1 MQNNKTRI
9 TIMIDEDIQAKI
21 RELQANL
28 IESQDKYYSYSKV
41 LNMVLLAGL
50 LASEKLN
57 RDDWIFL
64 RSYDRNN
71 KLNQGK
77 IFENYLENLNKIPD
91 YL

>member
-1 MQNNKTRI
+1 MVAKQNNKTRI
-9 TIMIDEDIQAKI
+9 TIMMDEDIQGKI
-21 RELQANL
+21 RGPQANL
-28 IESQDKYYSYSKV
+28 TESQDRYFSYSKV

-64 RSYDRNN
+64 RSYGRNN

-77 IFENYLENLNKIPD
+77 IFEN
-91 YL
+91 